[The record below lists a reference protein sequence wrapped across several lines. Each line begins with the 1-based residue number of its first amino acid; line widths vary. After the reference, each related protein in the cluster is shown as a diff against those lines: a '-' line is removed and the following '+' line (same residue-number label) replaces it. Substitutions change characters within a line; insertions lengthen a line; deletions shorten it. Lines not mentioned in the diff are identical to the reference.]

1 MAKQKNEHIIFTH
14 CVIHRQALAART
26 LPDDI
31 KKALKCAIDVVNFI
45 KGSALHTRLFETLCV
60 DLNAD
65 HKNLLFHTQVR
76 WLSKGN
82 MLSRLFELKTEVEI
96 FLLSTDDNLYK
107 RFSSPRFIFFLA
119 YLSDFFELLNHLN
132 LKLQGENTNILTA
145 LDSVTAFLNKIKL
158 WKQRILSKNPNYSS
172 FPRLN
177 DILDSENVPS
187 INFQEVIVK
196 HLAAL
201 IDEFNTYFPDIKRD
215 SWESKLLRDPFVVD
229 IMILPESIQ
238 EEAIELKFNSCAKHD
253 FEIFELEKFWL
264 KYQQVYPLVS
274 AYAIKLLIQFSS
286 TYLCEKSFSSLL
298 NIKSKYRS
306 CLNVDNDLRCALS
319 EISPN
324 IKYLVSQHKNC
335 QISH

>member
-1 MAKQKNEHIIFTH
+1 MI
-14 CVIHRQALAART
+14 
-26 LPDDI
+26 
-31 KKALKCAIDVVNFI
+31 
-45 KGSALHTRLFETLCV
+45 
-60 DLNAD
+60 
-65 HKNLLFHTQVR
+65 
-76 WLSKGN
+76 
-82 MLSRLFELKTEVEI
+82 
-96 FLLSTDDNLYK
+96 
-107 RFSSPRFIFFLA
+107 
-119 YLSDFFELLNHLN
+119 
-132 LKLQGENTNILTA
+132 
-145 LDSVTAFLNKIKL
+145 L
-158 WKQRILSKNPNYSS
+158 WKQRILSKIPNYSS

-196 HLAAL
+196 HLDAS
-201 IDEFNTYFPDIKRD
+201 IDEFNKYFPDIKTD
-215 SWESKLLRDPFVVD
+215 SWQSKLLRDPFVVD
-229 IMILPESIQ
+229 IMILSESIQ
-238 EEAIELKFNSCAKHD
+238 EEAIELKFTSCAKHD
-253 FEIFELEKFWL
+253 FEICELQKFWL

-324 IKYLVSQHKNC
+324 IKKLVSQQKNC